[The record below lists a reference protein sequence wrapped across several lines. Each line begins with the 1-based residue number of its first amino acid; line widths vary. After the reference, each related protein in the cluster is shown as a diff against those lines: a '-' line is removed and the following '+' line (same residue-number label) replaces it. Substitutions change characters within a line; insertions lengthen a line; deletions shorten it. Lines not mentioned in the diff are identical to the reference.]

1 MPLFRSSKASS
12 GGGGASALADLTD
25 VTITSPSSGQVL
37 TYDGNGWV
45 NGAGGGSSVAI
56 MTQTLSAG
64 ATSVTFTN
72 IPTTGTYSVDVYTSM
87 AGLDYNSIDDSVS
100 GQLTITYDA
109 QSVAITV
116 TLRIEGYSE

>member
-1 MPLFRSSKASS
+1 MPLFESSKAGS
-12 GGGGASALADLTD
+12 GGGASALSDLSD
-25 VTITSPSSGQVL
+25 VTVSSPSVGQVL
-37 TYDGNGWV
+37 KYDGSGWV
-45 NGAGGGSSVAI
+45 NGAGGGSSV
-56 MTQTLSAG
+56 TVKSQTLSAG
-64 ATSVTFTN
+64 DTSVTFTG
-72 IPTTGTYSVDVYTSM
+72 IPTTGTHTVDVYTSV